1 MKYEFI
7 LTPEII
13 TQINGPVVSIYPP
26 SEPVLSGANS
36 SFAGKYPVPSG
47 VGASFTG
54 KYITPPGSPILAHF
68 TYTRTNTSL
77 GELLGSSGVLGL
89 GQMSLHAQTDCGKV
103 VLFFSY
109 EIITSGSG
117 FTATK
122 LKGQVTSARLNGK
135 PIDASLHLVTDD
147 GGQSYTTTLYLC

>member
-13 TQINGPVVSIYPP
+13 TQNNGPVFPVYPP
-26 SEPVLSGANS
+26 DEPI
-36 SFAGKYPVPSG
+36 PEG
-47 VGASFTG
+47 VGSSFTG
-54 KYITPPGSPILAHF
+54 KYITPPGSLISAHF

-77 GELLGSSGVLGL
+77 GELLGVSGVLGL
-89 GQMSLHAQTDCGKV
+89 GQLCLHAHTNCGEAV
-103 VLFFSY
+103 VFFSY
-109 EIITSGSG
+109 EIVTLDPNVP
-117 FTATK
+117 FTTAK

-147 GGQSYTTTLYLC
+147 GGRSYYTTLYLC